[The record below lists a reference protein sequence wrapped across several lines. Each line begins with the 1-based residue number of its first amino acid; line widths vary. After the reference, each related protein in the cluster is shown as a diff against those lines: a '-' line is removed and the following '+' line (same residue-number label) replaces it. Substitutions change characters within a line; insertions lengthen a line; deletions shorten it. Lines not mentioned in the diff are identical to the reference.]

1 MTAPVV
7 IDNLEFAAS
16 ADTLH
21 GTIAAENLRRVPDLI
36 DVSGNK
42 IAYSLMGRV
51 SAEGKPLL
59 ALTISGALHLKC
71 QRCLDQLVYKLD
83 IDTALEI
90 GGPHA
95 AEADDGLEGRD
106 QIPAQPAMDVL
117 SLVEDEILLS
127 LPISPRHEMGEC
139 DLQQR

>member
-16 ADTLH
+16 AGTLR

-36 DVSGNK
+36 DVSENE
-42 IAYSLMGRV
+42 ITYSLMGLI

-59 ALTISGALHLKC
+59 ALTISGDLHLKC
-71 QRCLDQLVYKLD
+71 QRCLDELVYKVD

-90 GGPHA
+90 AGPQA
-95 AEADDGLEGRD
+95 PETDDEYEGRD
-106 QIPAQPAMDVL
+106 QIPAQSAMDVL
-117 SLVEDEILLS
+117 SLVEEEILLS

-139 DLQQR
+139 DFQQR